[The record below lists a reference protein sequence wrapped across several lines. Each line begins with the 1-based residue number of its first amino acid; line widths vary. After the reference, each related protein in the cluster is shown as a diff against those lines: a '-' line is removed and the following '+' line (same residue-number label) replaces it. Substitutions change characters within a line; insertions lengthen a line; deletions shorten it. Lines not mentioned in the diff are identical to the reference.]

1 MHKLLTYNKVWFIV
15 STWLEIVVLS
25 QKVFQ
30 MKTKFQATHRV
41 IETQELVKVIDQ
53 QQFTDGTK
61 LLVTNQKDI
70 NRWFKPCHLEVI

>member
-1 MHKLLTYNKVWFIV
+1 
-15 STWLEIVVLS
+15 
-25 QKVFQ
+25 